1 MFKIIILGHKSFYGE
16 FKVKLK
22 AMSKAGPPPPS
33 VFQILERH
41 VGRKMVAILD
51 PSYGFEGTLAAVT
64 REPPGI
70 WLSDA
75 EVVTLRS
82 TIAQPVPQI
91 VSREDRSEV
100 FVNLSAVQRIEVL
113 HEK

>member
-1 MFKIIILGHKSFYGE
+1 
-16 FKVKLK
+16 
-22 AMSKAGPPPPS
+22 MSKVGLPPS
-33 VFQILERH
+33 VFHILERQI
-41 VGRKMVAILD
+41 GRRIVAILD

-70 WLSDA
+70 WLSEADL
-75 EVVTLRS
+75 VTLRT

-100 FVNLSAVQRIEVL
+100 FVNLNSVQRIEVL
-113 HEK
+113 HDE